1 MQPRK
6 SMQHGGA
13 LRRESM
19 DCSGKMEE
27 LSQKEKFYK
36 AKQRNECS
44 SDRKTYTYLHVCV
57 YIYIHTQRRSRKEG
71 RTLYKRKGEG
81 PGKSLWY
88 EGQDK
93 ECQPLRLKSL

>member
-57 YIYIHTQRRSRKEG
+57 YIYIYTHREDQGRKVGHCTRG
-71 RTLYKRKGEG
+71 RGKAPGSPCGMKGKT
-81 PGKSLWY
+81 KSVNH
-88 EGQDK
+88 
-93 ECQPLRLKSL
+93 